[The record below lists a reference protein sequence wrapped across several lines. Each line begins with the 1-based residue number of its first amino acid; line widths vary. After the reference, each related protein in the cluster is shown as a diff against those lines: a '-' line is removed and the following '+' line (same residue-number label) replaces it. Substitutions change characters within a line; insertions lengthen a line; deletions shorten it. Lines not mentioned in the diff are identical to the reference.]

1 MSHQFK
7 KKFGQ
12 NFLSNPQILQ
22 KIVDAASVTGKNIL
36 EIGPGG
42 GALTQFIVGK
52 AKNYLAYEIDES
64 LKPTLNKY
72 ETQNSKIIYGDF
84 LNEANFKFLR
94 TYFNDEEIHLVGNL
108 PYNVSSQ
115 IIFLFFQIP
124 HIKSATIMLQKEVGE
139 RILAVPKTKKYNALT
154 AITDFYTTKE
164 KVMIV
169 SKKSFFPQ
177 PKVDGMVVRLVKKDG
192 VKRNI
197 IFENFLNSVFH
208 YKRKTIVNNLI
219 QANEYSPKKI
229 KEVFSKEKWS
239 NNLRAEELTVEQLFE
254 LYEEIKN

>member
-94 TYFNDEEIHLVGNL
+94 TYFNDEEIH
-108 PYNVSSQ
+108 
-115 IIFLFFQIP
+115 
-124 HIKSATIMLQKEVGE
+124 
-139 RILAVPKTKKYNALT
+139 
-154 AITDFYTTKE
+154 
-164 KVMIV
+164 
-169 SKKSFFPQ
+169 
-177 PKVDGMVVRLVKKDG
+177 
-192 VKRNI
+192 
-197 IFENFLNSVFH
+197 
-208 YKRKTIVNNLI
+208 
-219 QANEYSPKKI
+219 
-229 KEVFSKEKWS
+229 
-239 NNLRAEELTVEQLFE
+239 
-254 LYEEIKN
+254 